1 MKVKIFIFRY
11 HNSGPLSS
19 EFDEGL
25 FWCILILFQVLLGI
39 RGVGDVQSFPP
50 VIGFFHMLI
59 FFLLLLFLF
68 LLFPLPDVVSL
79 CSLAALELGQ
89 WTRLTHIDLPASAS
103 ASASSAL
110 GLKACA
116 ATTWSHMLILIPIVP
131 TLLLCYKIKKKICK
145 HKEC

>member
-39 RGVGDVQSFPP
+39 RGVGDV
-50 VIGFFHMLI
+50 
-59 FFLLLLFLF
+59 LF